1 MPPTKKVYAR
11 TGQILTK
18 HGPGDTG
25 REGVLPDLQ
34 EYQAGKVS
42 QLNEYNAC
50 PYIVAGSL
58 CIMEGIK
65 SWICIRHD
73 RIVSKA
79 HCEECRLVLTRT
91 PSF

>member
-1 MPPTKKVYAR
+1 MADTDKNAAHGDARAGKVSFPTYR
-11 TGQILTK
+11 
-18 HGPGDTG
+18 DT
-25 REGVLPDLQ
+25 R
-34 EYQAGKVS
+34 AGKVS

-65 SWICIRHD
+65 SWVCIRHD

-79 HCEECRLVLTRT
+79 HCAECRLVLTRT